1 MLDALKTAE
10 KIKNGETFI
19 GIEFGS
25 TRIKAVLTD
34 EKCTPLASGSFT
46 WENELVDGIWTYS
59 LDSIIKGLQVCFSSL
74 KSNVR
79 EEYNMPLVT
88 AGAIGI
94 SAMMHGYMAF
104 DKNDELLVPFRTWR
118 NTITAKAS
126 EKLSGEFGFNIP
138 ERWSIAH
145 LYQEI
150 LNDEYYVKQIRHLN
164 TLAGYIHFILTGERV
179 LGIGDAS
186 GMFPVDSEKLC
197 YNEVML
203 DKFEEIIHYH
213 YYKWKIRD
221 ILPKILLAGDEA
233 GVLTK
238 EGALVLDP
246 TGEFMPGVRFCP
258 PEGDAGT
265 GMVATNSV
273 RPLTGNVSAGTSVFA
288 MAVLDKAMKGWY
300 PEIDVVAT
308 PAGKD
313 VAMVHCNNC
322 CSDIDAWAEIFSQ
335 FSAASG
341 NKLPMSKVYDVL
353 YDEAAKGN
361 KNCGGVTAF
370 NYVSGESITKLNNG
384 APMIVRR
391 NNSEFSLADF
401 FRANLYS
408 ALATLRIGMNIL
420 YTSENLSLSKLA
432 VHGGFVKSSVGQS
445 VMADAMNTP
454 VTVYSTAGEGGP
466 WGMAI
471 LASYTRHKNEMSL
484 EDYLD
489 NCIFSSAKSEI
500 TNPDKDGVTGFNEY
514 LESYEKLLEAERKA
528 TEILYKK
535 VKK

>member
-1 MLDALKTAE
+1 MMDKLKIAE

-34 EKCTPLASGSFT
+34 EKCSPLASGNFT
-46 WENELVDGIWTYS
+46 WENELQDGIWTYS

-88 AGAIGI
+88 TGAIGI

-104 DKNDELLVPFRTWR
+104 DENDELLVPFRTWR
-118 NTITAKAS
+118 NTITGQAS
-126 EKLSGEFGFNIP
+126 KKLSEAFSFNIP

-145 LYQEI
+145 LYQAI
-150 LNDEYYVKQIRHLN
+150 LNEEPHVKQIRHIN
-164 TLAGYIHFILTGERV
+164 TLAGYIHFILTGNRV

-186 GMFPVDSEKLC
+186 GMFPVDSENLC
-197 YNEVML
+197 YNEGML
-203 DKFEEIIHYH
+203 DKFDEITHIHFF
-213 YYKWKIRD
+213 KWKIRD
-221 ILPKILLAGDEA
+221 ILPSILLAGENA
-233 GVLTK
+233 GALTK
-238 EGALVLDP
+238 QGALILDP
-246 TGEFMPGVRFCP
+246 TGEFLAGVPFCP

-265 GMVATNSV
+265 GMTATNSV

-288 MAVLDKAMKGWY
+288 MAVLDKSMKNWY
-300 PEIDVVAT
+300 PEIDVVTT
-308 PAGKD
+308 PTGKD

-322 CSDIDAWAEIFSQ
+322 CSDIDAWAYIFSE
-335 FSAASG
+335 FSSASG
-341 NKLPMSKVYDVL
+341 NKLPMSKVYDIL

-361 KNCGGVTAF
+361 KNCGGVTSF
-370 NYVSGESITKLNNG
+370 NYISGESITKLSNG
-384 APMIVRR
+384 APMVLRR
-391 NNSEFSLADF
+391 NDSDFTLADF
-401 FRANLYS
+401 FRSNLYS

-420 YTSENLSLSKLA
+420 YKNEALTLSKLA
-432 VHGGFVKSSVGQS
+432 VHGGFVKSDVGQS

-471 LASYTRHKNEMSL
+471 LASYTLYKNEMSL

-489 NCIFSSAKSEI
+489 NCIFSSASGKV
-500 TNPDKDGVTGFNEY
+500 TNPDSDGVKGFDEY
-514 LESYEKLLEAERKA
+514 LETYEKLLEAQKKVS
-528 TEILYKK
+528 EILYK
-535 VKK
+535 